1 MKLLKESKE
10 VVEYILPN
18 YDKCLLKQYNDSIYN
33 KKLNKIL
40 QILYS
45 DLMIANKKFH
55 NNKNNF
61 NITFKNKNDF
71 NIPTFT
77 TLYMPN
83 HIKEYINNN
92 GIYQINYKF
101 IINNRTI
108 NINIMLYSSN
118 DLLNIEKYN
127 NWFYNMYLILYICSL
142 YSASECSKILNIY
155 IFPTY
160 YKKELPENKNIIGPN
175 NVNTAYTKRCQPSG
189 EIVIYRL
196 EEWFKV
202 FIHECIHSF
211 GLDINHNIEENI
223 NKKLS
228 DFFSVNINFS
238 ISEAYTES
246 WARILNIAVACFNNK
261 NKNKPEDSET
271 YFISQTNFFLQ
282 LEKIFSI
289 MQMNKVLGNMNLTY
303 NLITNKSKNSII
315 ICQNLYK
322 ENTHVFGY
330 YILTAIIINRSI
342 EFMDYCM
349 KNNPCFLKF
358 NQTNNNANEIVKFIK
373 QSYKAKMLTQCG
385 KNNDMD
391 NENTNDF
398 IKNNIRMSAIEF
410 I

>member
-45 DLMIANKKFH
+45 DVMIANKKFH
-55 NNKNNF
+55 NNKKNF

-77 TLYMPN
+77 SLYMPN

-175 NVNTAYTKRCQPSG
+175 NVNTAYTKRCQPNG
-189 EIVIYRL
+189 EIIIYRRQ
-196 EEWFKV
+196 EWFKV

-211 GLDINHNIEENI
+211 GLDINHNIEEKI
-223 NKKLS
+223 NKQLS
-228 DFFSVNINFS
+228 NIFSLDIDFS
-238 ISEAYTES
+238 ISEAYTET
-246 WARILNIAVACFNNK
+246 WARILNVTIACFNNTK
-261 NKNKPEDSET
+261 KHNNKEEK
-271 YFISQTNFFLQ
+271 FIEQTSFFLQ

-289 MQMNKVLGNMNLTY
+289 IQMNKALTNMNLTY
-303 NLITNKSKNSII
+303 NLISNKNKKNII

-322 ENTHVFGY
+322 QNTHVFGY
-330 YILTAIIINRSI
+330 YILTAILLNKSM
-342 EFMDYCM
+342 EFMDYCI
-349 KNNPCFLKF
+349 KNNLSFLKF
-358 NQTNNNANEIVKFIK
+358 NQTNNNANELVKFIK
-373 QSYKAKMLTQCG
+373 NSYKAKMLTECEKTFNDSN
-385 KNNDMD
+385 KNKNK
-391 NENTNDF
+391 F
-398 IKNNIRMSAIEF
+398 IKKNMRMSAIEF